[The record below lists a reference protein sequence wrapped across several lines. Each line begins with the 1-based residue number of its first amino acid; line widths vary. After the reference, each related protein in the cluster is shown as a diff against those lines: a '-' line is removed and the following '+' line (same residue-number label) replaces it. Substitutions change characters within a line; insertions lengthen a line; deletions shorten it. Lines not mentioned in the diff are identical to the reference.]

1 MTNVNA
7 GKAQQVAIDN
17 KLTWDEYRERVFR
30 KRFEIKYRDE
40 YDAETGALIKRGEPI
55 LLDPESEYSFLLLK
69 MQRRLTEQEFGAVY
83 MAIMG
88 TIASFEEA
96 GHLPKGLIQEVGT
109 PFDLIPPDIPEEYEE
124 ELGEGEIL
132 NTYVVGDIGYRLE
145 RERKP
150 LPPVEEG
157 GEEESSGEGE

>member
-7 GKAQQVAIDN
+7 GKAQQVAIDSRLN
-17 KLTWDEYRERVFR
+17 WDEYKSRVFT

-40 YDAETGALIKRGEPI
+40 YDTETGALTKIGDPIKLNP
-55 LLDPESEYSFLLLK
+55 DSEYSFLVLE

-88 TIASFEEA
+88 TIAAFEDQ
-96 GHLPKGLIQEVGT
+96 GHLPKGLIKEVGT
-109 PFDLIPPDIPEEYEE
+109 PFDLIPPAIPAEYTE
-124 ELGEGEIL
+124 ELSENEVI

-145 RERKP
+145 KELKP
-150 LPPVEEG
+150 IEEEEEEEEEEG
-157 GEEESSGEGE
+157 P